1 MNRQKMFVV
10 AAILVAASMI
20 LSACGTAA
28 TPTAAP
34 APATQAPAP
43 ATAAPATAAPATA
56 APATAAPTK
65 AASNPDTIIIGTTDK
80 LASLDSADAYA
91 THDWEIL
98 RNISDGLLLMKPG
111 STDLAPDLA
120 TDMGTISKD
129 SLTYTYTLRDGIK
142 FGDGSPLTATIYA
155 AQLNRLLTIGPK
167 CPNDVADTLAVPYV
181 KSITAPDDKT
191 IVFTLTTPIAFFPQI
206 LAGAPYVA
214 SDPATFKADAC
225 NLFPTAPVYGVGAWY
240 ISQYNP
246 DESMIL
252 LPNPYYTGNLKP
264 QVKQIIIRFYSDP
277 NTMALAVQSGEI
289 DVAWRVL
296 SPDQLTSL
304 KGVSGLTV
312 GSINGG
318 SIRYLVLNHTMKPYD
333 DPNVVKAIASSIDR
347 NAIADTVYAGQV
359 TPLFSM
365 IPPGFLGA
373 DQAFDTMYSAPN
385 LDAAKK
391 FLTASGYS
399 ATNPLKLEMWYPP
412 EHYGAS
418 TAAWMQVIK
427 TQLEATGMMQVTL
440 NSQEWSTYVPA
451 LTGGKS
457 YGAGVLGWFFDYPD
471 PSNYL
476 DPFVFNRGEGTN
488 VTLPAT
494 GSLTGTP
501 INDKAKQLV
510 DLLNKAD
517 IETDMT
523 KRTDLYKQAQD
534 LYADLVVTI
543 PLFFNAEHVV
553 YRSNIK
559 GDANNAKPENLNIG
573 PDILFFYSELSKTQ

>member
-1 MNRQKMFVV
+1 MFV
-10 AAILVAASMI
+10 AAALIVVASMI

-34 APATQAPAP
+34 ATQPPATTAP
-43 ATAAPATAAPATA
+43 ATAAPATTAPATT
-56 APATAAPTK
+56 APVATASP

-80 LASLDSADAYA
+80 IASLDAADAYA

-98 RNISDGLLLMKPG
+98 RNISDGLLYMKPG

-120 TDMGTISKD
+120 TDMGKISSD
-129 SLTYTYTLRDGIK
+129 GLTYTYTLRDGIK

-214 SDPATFKADAC
+214 TDPKVFKADAC
-225 NLFPTAPVYGVGAWY
+225 NLFPPAPIYGVGAWY
-240 ISQYNP
+240 VSQYNP
-246 DESMIL
+246 DEQMVL
-252 LPNPYYTGNLKP
+252 LPNPNYTGTMKP
-264 QVKQIIIRFYSDP
+264 QVKQIIVRFYSDP

-289 DVAWRVL
+289 DVAWRIL

-304 KGVSGLTV
+304 KKVSGLTV
-312 GSINGG
+312 GAINGG
-318 SIRYLVLNHTMKPYD
+318 SIRYLVLNHTIKPFD
-333 DPNVVKAIASSIDR
+333 DPNVDKAIAAAVDR
-347 NAIADTVYAGQV
+347 NAIADTVYSGQV
-359 TPLFSM
+359 TPLYSM

-373 DQAFDTMYSAPN
+373 DQSFDTMYSSPN

-391 FLTASGYS
+391 FLEASGYS
-399 ATNPLKLEMWYPP
+399 ATNPVKLEMWYPP

-418 TAAWMQVIK
+418 TAAWMQLIK
-427 TQLEATGMMQVTL
+427 TQLEATGEMQVTL
-440 NSQEWSTYVPA
+440 KSQEWSTYVPA

-510 DLLNKAD
+510 ALLNQAD

-523 KRTDLYKQAQD
+523 KRADIYKQAQD
-534 LYADLVVTI
+534 LYADMVVTV

-559 GDANNAKPENLNIG
+559 GDSNNAQPENLNIG
-573 PDILFFYSELSKTQ
+573 PDILFFYSELTKSQ

>member
-1 MNRQKMFVV
+1 MNRQKIYLI
-10 AAILVAASMI
+10 AAIIVMASMI
-20 LSACGTAA
+20 LSACGAAA

-34 APATQAPAP
+34 ATVAP
-43 ATAAPATAAPATA
+43 ATMAPTTAPATAAPATA

-65 AASNPDTIIIGTTDK
+65 AASSPDTIIIGTTDK

-91 THDWEIL
+91 IHDWEIL
-98 RNISDGLLLMKPG
+98 RNISDGLLYMKPG
-111 STDLAPDLA
+111 TTDLAPDLA
-120 TDMGTISKD
+120 TDMGTISAD
-129 SLTYTYTLRDGIK
+129 GLTYTYTLKDGIK
-142 FGDGSPLTATIYA
+142 FGDGTPLTATIYA

-181 KSITAPDDKT
+181 KSIKAPDDKT

-214 SDPATFKADAC
+214 SNPATFKPDAC
-225 NLFPTAPVYGVGAWY
+225 NLFPPAPIYGVGAWY

-246 DESMIL
+246 DEQMVL
-252 LPNPYYTGNLKP
+252 LPNPYYTGDLKP
-264 QVKQIIIRFYSDP
+264 QVKQIIVRFYSDP

-289 DVAWRVL
+289 DVAWRIL
-296 SPDQLTSL
+296 SPDQLTTL

-312 GSINGG
+312 GTINGG
-318 SIRYLVLNHTMKPYD
+318 AIRYLVLNHTMKPFD
-333 DPNVVKAIASSIDR
+333 DPNVDKAIASAIDR

-359 TPLFSM
+359 SPLYSM

-373 DQAFDTMYSAPN
+373 DQAFDTMYSSPN

-391 FLTASGYS
+391 FLAASGYS
-399 ATNPLKLEMWYPP
+399 ATNPCKITMWYPP

-418 TAAWMQVIK
+418 TAAWMQLIK

-451 LTGGKS
+451 LTGGKA

-510 DLLNKAD
+510 ALLNKAD
-517 IETDMT
+517 IETDLT

-534 LYADLVVTI
+534 LYADMVVTV

-559 GDANNAKPENLNIG
+559 GDANSAKSENLNIR
-573 PDILFFYSELSKTQ
+573 PDIMYFYSEMSKSK

>member
-1 MNRQKMFVV
+1 MFVV
-10 AAILVAASMI
+10 AAMIVVASLI
-20 LSACGTAA
+20 LSACGA
-28 TPTAAP
+28 TPTVAP
-34 APATQAPAP
+34 ATQPPATVAPATQAPAP
-43 ATAAPATAAPATA
+43 ATQAPATAAPA
-56 APATAAPTK
+56 ATATSAT
-65 AASNPDTIIIGTTDK
+65 SNPDTIIIGTTDK
-80 LASLDSADAYA
+80 IASLDSADAYA

-98 RNISDGLLLMKPG
+98 RNISDGLLYMKPG
-111 STDLAPDLA
+111 TTDVAPDLA
-120 TDMGTISKD
+120 TDMGTISSD
-129 SLTYTYTLRDGIK
+129 GLTYTYTLKDGIK

-191 IVFTLTTPIAFFPQI
+191 IVFKLTTPIAFFPQI

-214 SDPATFKADAC
+214 SDPNTFKTDAC
-225 NLFPTAPVYGVGAWY
+225 NLFPTAPVYGVGPWY

-246 DESMIL
+246 DEQMVL
-252 LPNPYYTGNLKP
+252 LPNPYYTGSMKP
-264 QVKQIIIRFYSDP
+264 QVKQIIVRFYSDP

-289 DVAWRVL
+289 DIAWRIL

-304 KGVSGLTV
+304 KSVSGLTV
-312 GSINGG
+312 GTINGG
-318 SIRYLVLNHTMKPYD
+318 SIRYLVLNHTIKPYD
-333 DPNVVKAIASSIDR
+333 DPNVDKAIAASIDR
-347 NAIADTVYAGQV
+347 NAIADTVYSGQV
-359 TPLFSM
+359 SPLYSM

-373 DQAFDTMYSAPN
+373 DQAFDTMYSSPN

-391 FLTASGYS
+391 FLEASGYS
-399 ATNPLKLEMWYPP
+399 ATNPVKLVMWYPP

-418 TAAWMQVIK
+418 TAAWMQLIK
-427 TQLEATGMMQVTL
+427 TQLEATGEIQVTL

-510 DLLNKAD
+510 ALLNQAD

-523 KRTDLYKQAQD
+523 KRADIYKQAQD
-534 LYADLVVTI
+534 LYADMVVTV

-559 GDANNAKPENLNIG
+559 ADANSAKPENLNIG
-573 PDILFFYSELSKTQ
+573 PDIMFFYSELSKSQ

>member
-1 MNRQKMFVV
+1 MNRQRMFVV
-10 AAILVAASMI
+10 AAMIVVASLI
-20 LSACGTAA
+20 LSACGA
-28 TPTAAP
+28 TPTVAP
-34 APATQAPAP
+34 ATQPPATVAPATQAPAP
-43 ATAAPATAAPATA
+43 ATQAPATAAPA
-56 APATAAPTK
+56 ATATSAT
-65 AASNPDTIIIGTTDK
+65 SNPDTIIIGTTDK
-80 LASLDSADAYA
+80 IASLDSADAYA

-98 RNISDGLLLMKPG
+98 RNISDGLLYMKPG
-111 STDLAPDLA
+111 TTDVAPDLA
-120 TDMGTISKD
+120 TDMGTISSD
-129 SLTYTYTLRDGIK
+129 GLTYTYTLKDGIK

-191 IVFTLTTPIAFFPQI
+191 IVFKLTTPIAFFPQI

-214 SDPATFKADAC
+214 SEPNTFKTDAC
-225 NLFPTAPVYGVGAWY
+225 NLFPTAPVYGVGPWY

-246 DESMIL
+246 DEQMVL
-252 LPNPYYTGNLKP
+252 LPNPYYTGSMKP
-264 QVKQIIIRFYSDP
+264 QVKQIIVRFYSDP

-289 DVAWRVL
+289 DIAWRIL

-304 KGVSGLTV
+304 KSVSGLTV
-312 GSINGG
+312 GTINGG
-318 SIRYLVLNHTMKPYD
+318 SIRYLVLNHTIKPYD
-333 DPNVVKAIASSIDR
+333 DPNVDKAIAASIDR
-347 NAIADTVYAGQV
+347 NAIADTVYSGQV
-359 TPLFSM
+359 SPLYSM

-373 DQAFDTMYSAPN
+373 DQAFDTMYSSPN

-391 FLTASGYS
+391 FLEASGYS
-399 ATNPLKLEMWYPP
+399 ATNPVKLVMWYPP

-418 TAAWMQVIK
+418 TAAWMQLIK
-427 TQLEATGMMQVTL
+427 TQLEATGEIQVTL

-510 DLLNKAD
+510 ALLNQAD

-523 KRTDLYKQAQD
+523 KRADIYKQAQD
-534 LYADLVVTI
+534 LYADMVVTV

-559 GDANNAKPENLNIG
+559 ADANSAKPENLNIG
-573 PDILFFYSELSKTQ
+573 PDIMFFYSELSKSQ

>member
-1 MNRQKMFVV
+1 MNRQRMFVV
-10 AAILVAASMI
+10 AAMIVVASLI
-20 LSACGTAA
+20 LSACGA
-28 TPTAAP
+28 TPTVAP
-34 APATQAPAP
+34 ATQPPATVAPATQAPAP
-43 ATAAPATAAPATA
+43 ATQAPATAAPA
-56 APATAAPTK
+56 ATATSAT
-65 AASNPDTIIIGTTDK
+65 SNPDTIIIGTTDK
-80 LASLDSADAYA
+80 IASLDSADAYA

-98 RNISDGLLLMKPG
+98 RNISDGLLYMKPG
-111 STDLAPDLA
+111 TTDVAPDLA
-120 TDMGTISKD
+120 TDMGTISSD
-129 SLTYTYTLRDGIK
+129 GLTYTYTLKDGIK

-191 IVFTLTTPIAFFPQI
+191 IVFKLTTPIAFFPQI

-214 SDPATFKADAC
+214 SDPNTFKTDAC
-225 NLFPTAPVYGVGAWY
+225 NLFPTAPVYGVGPWY

-246 DESMIL
+246 DEQMVL
-252 LPNPYYTGNLKP
+252 LPNPYYTGSMKP
-264 QVKQIIIRFYSDP
+264 QVKQIIVRFYSDP

-289 DVAWRVL
+289 DIAWRIL

-304 KGVSGLTV
+304 KSVSGLTV
-312 GSINGG
+312 GTINGG
-318 SIRYLVLNHTMKPYD
+318 SIRYLVLNHTIKPYD
-333 DPNVVKAIASSIDR
+333 DPNVDKAIAASIDR
-347 NAIADTVYAGQV
+347 NAIADTVYSGQV
-359 TPLFSM
+359 SPLYSM

-373 DQAFDTMYSAPN
+373 DQAFDTMYSSPN

-391 FLTASGYS
+391 FLEASGYS
-399 ATNPLKLEMWYPP
+399 ATNPVKLVMWYPP

-418 TAAWMQVIK
+418 TAAWMQLIK
-427 TQLEATGMMQVTL
+427 TQLEATGEIQVTL

-510 DLLNKAD
+510 ALLNQAD

-523 KRTDLYKQAQD
+523 KRADIYKQAQD
-534 LYADLVVTI
+534 LYADMVVTV

-559 GDANNAKPENLNIG
+559 ADANSAKPENLNIG
-573 PDILFFYSELSKTQ
+573 PDIMFFYSELSKSQ